1 MVATGAVACIQA
13 DTVRPIML
21 ATNVRWPQEKKP
33 FLAGDDRRGDRQK
46 PCRNGVFRLTLPA
59 RARRGRRRMN
69 YKYDLAVVY
78 RLCPVMSRSAPAVFK
93 GDKLLLSKIA
103 LESFK
108 ASLGGLRVK
117 IWVLLDK
124 CPPEYERLFDGLFPA
139 EDLIL
144 ERFPGIGN
152 RGTLLRQ
159 FKILAEQ
166 NDAPFVYLAEDDYV
180 YHANE
185 FEKVVQMLRAH
196 PEVDFVTPFNHGQ
209 YDTIVMARHRQ
220 RSFQFAGK
228 TWKTVKATTGTF
240 AGRSELFREAHPIF
254 ATMLQKVLMYDMTD
268 LAVWLALTKFDL
280 FNPWKLATWPLRYR
294 FYGWSL
300 FAAWRVAWR
309 QILFGRRYNLW
320 TVDPSLCTHLSEGT
334 FAPGHDWDAELAKR
348 IAAEKS
354 RG

>member
-1 MVATGAVACIQA
+1 
-13 DTVRPIML
+13 ML

-33 FLAGDDRRGDRQK
+33 VLAGVTGAGPPK
-46 PCRNGVFRLTLPA
+46 TLPQWGIPAYLA
-59 RARRGRRRMN
+59 RPRLLGMRLMN
-69 YKYDLAVVY
+69 FKYDLAVCY
-78 RLCPVMSRSAPAVFK
+78 RLCPVMSRSAPKVFK

-117 IWVLLDK
+117 IWVLLDN

-144 ERFPGIGN
+144 ERFPGTGIGN

-159 FKILAEQ
+159 FQILAEQ

-228 TWKTVKATTGTF
+228 TWKTVKSTTGTF

-300 FAAWRVAWR
+300 FAAWWVGWR

-334 FAPGHDWDAELAKR
+334 FAPGHDWNAELAKR

-354 RG
+354 RR